1 MKTVFNMDQREP
13 RSVGQT
19 GRSRLALVVLSV
31 YWVGIFI
38 ASHIPES
45 RVPKGWEVSGAYMH
59 VGAYFVLALLVF
71 VNAGL
76 FRRVYLTSKKTWL
89 LVGVI
94 AAYAGLDE
102 FLQNFVPGRHGSAV
116 DWTIDM
122 AGCLF
127 CVGLLWVLGQLGL
140 VGKRAD

>member
-1 MKTVFNMDQREP
+1 MEPGKP
-13 RSVGQT
+13 RSVRQT
-19 GRSRLALVVLSV
+19 GKSRLALVILCV

-38 ASHIPES
+38 ASHIPKPY
-45 RVPKGWEVSGAYMH
+45 VPKGWDVSGMRLHA
-59 VGAYFVLALLVF
+59 GAYFVLALLVF

-102 FLQNFVPGRHGSAV
+102 FLQVFAEGRNGSPV
-116 DWTIDM
+116 DWVIDV
-122 AGCLF
+122 AACLF
-127 CVGLLWVLGQLGL
+127 CVGLLWVVGL
-140 VGKRAD
+140 LRLLDRGADRTS

>member
-1 MKTVFNMDQREP
+1 MEPGKP
-13 RSVGQT
+13 RSVRQT
-19 GRSRLALVVLSV
+19 GKSRLALVVLSI

-38 ASHIPES
+38 ASHIPKS
-45 RVPKGWEVSGAYMH
+45 HVPKGWEVSGARVH
-59 VGAYFVLALLVF
+59 AGAYFVLALLVF

-102 FLQNFVPGRHGSAV
+102 FLQVFAEGRDGSPV
-116 DWTIDM
+116 DWVIDV
-122 AGCLF
+122 AACLF
-127 CVGLLWVLGQLGL
+127 CVGLLWVVGL
-140 VGKRAD
+140 LRLLAKRADQAS